1 MLVSLEWLKEY
12 VDFDLSPQDLAEA
25 LTMVGLEVE
34 EIIRTST
41 EGLDKVVVGKI
52 IDCKPHPNADK
63 LSLCLVDKGSGEPVP
78 VVCGAP
84 NARKG
89 LLSPYALIG
98 AELPG
103 GFKIEVAKI
112 RGESSYGMLCSEKE
126 LKLGNDAD
134 GIMELPEDLLPGT
147 PIVEALGLDDT
158 VFNIELTS
166 NRSDCLSIIGVAREV
181 SAITGNPLKKPK
193 IEFSEIDKK
202 ADELTSV
209 TIEAP
214 DLCRR
219 YSARLVLGA
228 KIGPSPYWM
237 RRRLESVGLRSINN
251 VVDVTNYVLME
262 FGHPLHAFDFEKLSG
277 KRIIVRRA
285 RPEEQI
291 TTLDEIKRSLTPDML
306 VIADAEKP
314 VAVAGVMGGSGSD
327 VTDETTNILIESAYF
342 DPVSISKT
350 SKALGM
356 HTEASH
362 RFERGT
368 DIEGLITALNRTAQL
383 IQQLAGGNI
392 CAGIVDTY
400 PVPYEK
406 IEVKLRPQRANSIL
420 GTNLEPKEMAKLLS
434 SIEFQVRNENDELFV
449 TIPSFRPDVYRE
461 IDLIEE
467 IARLYGYNNIPVTM
481 PASEIPYESDLE
493 ILNEKK
499 MLYREKVRNALNTCG
514 LTEVLNYSFHDP
526 GAFDRLELEANSI
539 YRNALVLRNP
549 ISENQSIIRTTLI
562 PGLLTN
568 ISYNLSR
575 RINDIR
581 IFEIGRVFHPKEGK
595 KQPDEPEFVSGA
607 ITGQFNSKLWNQ
619 PTRTVDFYDIK
630 GAVESI
636 LEVFGIKNYTF
647 IPVSNPPFLNGRCA
661 EVVTENETLG
671 IFGEIRRSV
680 LNRHDID
687 QDVYAFEIKFS
698 KLLEYAGIAT
708 FQQLPIYPSVY
719 RDMSLVLDFNV
730 THSDVEETIR
740 SIGGEMIL
748 SVNLFDVYKGKQIPE
763 NKKSLAYAIEYY
775 SPNRTLTDEEVDEIH
790 ERIIIGLNK
799 KFGAELRK

>member
-12 VDFDLSPQDLAEA
+12 VDFDLSPQDLADA
-25 LTMVGLEVE
+25 LTMIGLEVE
-34 EIIRTST
+34 EIINAST
-41 EGLDKVVVGKI
+41 EGLGKVVVGKI
-52 IDCKPHPNADK
+52 IDCRPHPNASK
-63 LSLCLVDKGSGEPVP
+63 LSLCLVDKGSGDPVS

-89 LLSPYALIG
+89 LLSPLALVG
-98 AELPG
+98 AELPS

-112 RGESSYGMLCSEKE
+112 RGENSYGMLCSEKE

-134 GIMELPEDLLPGT
+134 GIMELPDNLLPGT
-147 PIVEALGLDDT
+147 PIIDALRLDDI

-193 IEFSEIDKK
+193 ITFPEAGIK
-202 ADELTSV
+202 ASDLASV
-209 TIEAP
+209 IIEAP

-219 YSARLVLGA
+219 YAARLVLGA

-285 RPEEQI
+285 RPEERI
-291 TTLDEIKRSLTPDML
+291 ITLDEIERLLNPDML

-342 DPVSISKT
+342 NPVSISKT

-368 DIEGLITALNRTAQL
+368 DIEGLITALNRTTQL
-383 IQQLAGGNI
+383 IQQLAGGSI
-392 CAGIVDTY
+392 CSGIVDAY

-406 IEVKLRPQRANSIL
+406 IEVKLRPKRANSIL
-420 GTNLEPKEMAKLLS
+420 GTNLESNDMAKLLA
-434 SIEFQVRNENDELFV
+434 SIEFQVKDDNGDLFV
-449 TIPSFRPDVYRE
+449 TVPSFRPDVARE

-467 IARLYGYNNIPVTM
+467 IARLHGYNNIPITM

-493 ILNEKK
+493 SLNEKK

-526 GAFDRLELEANSI
+526 DAFDRLELEADSI

-549 ISENQSIIRTTLI
+549 ISENQSVIRTTLI

-568 ISYNLSR
+568 ISYNLNR
-575 RINDIR
+575 RINEIR

-607 ITGQFNSKLWNQ
+607 ITGQLNSKSWNQ
-619 PTRTVDFYDIK
+619 QTRSVDFYDIK
-630 GAVESI
+630 GSVEAV
-636 LEVFGIKNYTF
+636 LEAFGIKKYAFN
-647 IPVSNPPFLNGRCA
+647 IASKPPFLNGRCA
-661 EVVTENETLG
+661 EVIIENKILG

-680 LNRHDID
+680 LDKHDID
-687 QDVYAFEIKFS
+687 QDVYAFELEFD
-698 KLLEYAGIAT
+698 KLLKYASSAT

-730 THSDVEETIR
+730 AHSEIEDTIR
-740 SIGGEMIL
+740 SIGGELIL
-748 SVNLFDVYKGKQIPE
+748 SVNLFDVYRGKQIPE
-763 NKKSLAYAIEYY
+763 NKKSLAYAIEIFILLIG
-775 SPNRTLTDEEVDEIH
+775 TLTDEEVDGIH
-790 ERIIIGLNK
+790 ERIIVGFKIK
-799 KFGAELRK
+799 KFGAD

>member
-34 EIIRTST
+34 EIINTSI

-52 IDCKPHPNADK
+52 IDCKPHPNANK
-63 LSLCLVDKGSGEPVP
+63 LSLCLVDKGSGDTVS

-89 LLSPYALIG
+89 LLSPLALVG
-98 AELPG
+98 AELPD

-112 RGESSYGMLCSEKE
+112 RGEESYGMLCSEKE

-134 GIMELPEDLLPGT
+134 GIMELPNDFIPGT
-147 PIVEALGLDDT
+147 PIVSALGLND
-158 VFNIELTS
+158 VIFNIELTS
-166 NRSDCLSIIGVAREV
+166 NRSDCLSIMGIAREV

-193 IEFSEIDKK
+193 ITFSEANTK
-202 ADELTSV
+202 ASDLTSV
-209 TIEAP
+209 TISAP

-219 YSARLVLGA
+219 YAARLVLGA
-228 KIGPSPYWM
+228 KIAPSPFWM
-237 RRRLESVGLRSINN
+237 RRRLESVGLRAINN

-262 FGHPLHAFDFEKLSG
+262 LGHPLHAFDFEKLSG

-285 RPEEQI
+285 RPKEYI
-291 TTLDEIKRSLTPDML
+291 TTLDEIERTLTPDML

-314 VAVAGVMGGSGSD
+314 VAVAGVMGGLGSD
-327 VTDETTNILIESAYF
+327 VTDETTNIFIESAYF
-342 DPVSISKT
+342 NPVSISKT
-350 SKALGM
+350 SKSLGM

-383 IQQLAGGNI
+383 IQKLAGGDI
-392 CAGIVDTY
+392 CRGIVDTY

-406 IEVKLRPQRANSIL
+406 IEVKLRPKRANSIL
-420 GTNLEPKEMAKLLS
+420 GTDLEPKDMARLLE
-434 SIEFQVRNENDELFV
+434 SIEFKVRNDNDDLLV
-449 TIPSFRPDVYRE
+449 TVPSFRPDVSRE

-467 IARLYGYNNIPVTM
+467 IARLYGYDNIPVTM

-493 ILNEKK
+493 SLNEKK
-499 MLYREKVRNALNTCG
+499 ILYKEKVRNALNACG

-526 GAFDRLELEANSI
+526 SAFDRLELEADSMF
-539 YRNALVLRNP
+539 RNALILRNP
-549 ISENQSIIRTTLI
+549 ISENQSVIRTTLI
-562 PGLLTN
+562 PGLLSN
-568 ISYNLSR
+568 ISYNLNR
-575 RINDIR
+575 RTNDIR
-581 IFEIGRVFHPKEGK
+581 IFEIGRVFHPREGK
-595 KQPDEPEFVSGA
+595 KQPDEPEYISGA
-607 ITGQFNSKLWNQ
+607 ITGQFNSKIWNQ
-619 PTRTVDFYDIK
+619 QTRSVDFYDIK
-630 GAVESI
+630 GAIESI

-647 IPVSNPPFLNGRCA
+647 STTSKPPFLNGRCA
-661 EVVTENETLG
+661 EVIIENKTLG

-680 LNRHDID
+680 LDKHDID
-687 QDVYAFEIKFS
+687 QDVYAFELEFD
-698 KLLEYAGIAT
+698 KLLKYASFAT

-719 RDMSLVLDFNV
+719 RDVSLVLDFNV
-730 THSDVEETIR
+730 LHSDIEEAIR
-740 SIGGEMIL
+740 SIGGKLIL

-775 SPNRTLTDEEVDEIH
+775 SPDRTLTDEEVDEIH
-790 ERIIIGLNK
+790 ERIINGLNQ

>member
-34 EIIRTST
+34 EIINTSI

-52 IDCKPHPNADK
+52 IDCKPHPNANK
-63 LSLCLVDKGSGEPVP
+63 LSLCLVDKGSGDPVS

-89 LLSPYALIG
+89 LLSPLALVG

-112 RGESSYGMLCSEKE
+112 RGEESYGMLCSEKE

-134 GIMELPEDLLPGT
+134 GIMELPNDSIPGT
-147 PIVEALGLDDT
+147 PIVSALGLND
-158 VFNIELTS
+158 VIFNIELTS
-166 NRSDCLSIIGVAREV
+166 NRSDCLSIMGIAREV
-181 SAITGNPLKKPK
+181 SAITGNPLKKP
-193 IEFSEIDKK
+193 EITFLEANTK
-202 ADELTSV
+202 ASDLTSV
-209 TIEAP
+209 TISAP

-219 YSARLVLGA
+219 YAARLVLGA
-228 KIGPSPYWM
+228 KIAPSPFWM
-237 RRRLESVGLRSINN
+237 RRRLESVGLRAINN

-262 FGHPLHAFDFEKLSG
+262 LGHPLHAFDFEKLSG

-285 RPEEQI
+285 KPEEHI
-291 TTLDEIKRSLTPDML
+291 TTLDEIERTLTPDML

-314 VAVAGVMGGSGSD
+314 VAVAGVMGGLGSD

-342 DPVSISKT
+342 NPVSISKT

-383 IQQLAGGNI
+383 IQNSAGGDI
-392 CAGIVDTY
+392 CKGIVDIY

-406 IEVKLRPQRANSIL
+406 IEVKLRPKRANSIL
-420 GTNLEPKEMAKLLS
+420 GTSLEPKDMAKLLE
-434 SIEFQVRNENDELFV
+434 SIEFKVRNDNDDLLV
-449 TIPSFRPDVYRE
+449 TVPSFRPDVSRE

-493 ILNEKK
+493 SLNEKK
-499 MLYREKVRNALNTCG
+499 ILYRERVRNALNACG

-526 GAFDRLELEANSI
+526 SAFDRLELEADSMF
-539 YRNALVLRNP
+539 RNALILRNP
-549 ISENQSIIRTTLI
+549 ISENQSVIRTTLI
-562 PGLLTN
+562 PGLLSN
-568 ISYNLSR
+568 ISYNLNR

-581 IFEIGRVFHPKEGK
+581 IFEIGRVFHPREGK
-595 KQPDEPEFVSGA
+595 KQPDEPEYISGA
-607 ITGQFNSKLWNQ
+607 ITGQFNSKIWNQ
-619 PTRTVDFYDIK
+619 QTRPVDFYDIK
-630 GAVESI
+630 GAIESI

-647 IPVSNPPFLNGRCA
+647 STTSRPPFLNGRCA
-661 EVVTENETLG
+661 EVIVENKTLG

-680 LNRHDID
+680 LDKHDID
-687 QDVYAFEIKFS
+687 QDVYAFELEFD
-698 KLLEYAGIAT
+698 KLLEYTSFAT

-719 RDMSLVLDFNV
+719 RDISLVLNFNV
-730 THSDVEETIR
+730 LHSDIEEAIK
-740 SIGGEMIL
+740 SIGGKLIL

-775 SPNRTLTDEEVDEIH
+775 SPDRTLTDEEVDEIH
-790 ERIIIGLNK
+790 ERIINGLNQ

>member
-34 EIIRTST
+34 EIINTST

-63 LSLCLVDKGSGEPVP
+63 LSLCLVDKGSGDPVS

-89 LLSPYALIG
+89 LLSPLALVS

-103 GFKIEVAKI
+103 GFKIEVVKI
-112 RGESSYGMLCSEKE
+112 RGEASYGMLCSEKE

-134 GIMELPEDLLPGT
+134 GIMELPDDLIPGT
-147 PIVEALGLDDT
+147 PIISALGLNDT

-166 NRSDCLSIIGVAREV
+166 NRSDCLSIVGVAREV
-181 SAITGNPLKKPK
+181 SAITGNPLKKPG
-193 IEFSEIDKK
+193 IAFSESDTK
-202 ADELTSV
+202 ASELTSV
-209 TIEAP
+209 TIYAP

-237 RRRLESVGLRSINN
+237 RRRLESVGLRAINN

-262 FGHPLHAFDFEKLSG
+262 LGHPLHAFDFEKLSG
-277 KRIIVRRA
+277 RRIIVRRA
-285 RPEEQI
+285 RNGEHI
-291 TTLDEIKRSLTPDML
+291 TTLDEIERTLTPDML

-383 IQQLAGGNI
+383 IQQLAGGEI
-392 CAGIVDTY
+392 CTGIVDTY

-406 IEVKLRPQRANSIL
+406 IEVSLRPKRANSIL
-420 GTNLEPKEMAKLLS
+420 GTDLESKDIARLLE
-434 SIEFQVRNENDELFV
+434 SIEFQVRDDNDDLLV
-449 TIPSFRPDVYRE
+449 TVPSFRPDVSRE

-481 PASEIPYESDLE
+481 PASEIPYESDQE
-493 ILNEKK
+493 SLNEKK
-499 MLYREKVRNALNTCG
+499 MLYREKVRNALNACG

-526 GAFDRLELEANSI
+526 GAFDRLELETDNI

-549 ISENQSIIRTTLI
+549 ISENQSVIRTTLI
-562 PGLLTN
+562 PGLLSN
-568 ISYNLSR
+568 ISYNLNR
-575 RINDIR
+575 RTTDIR

-595 KQPDEPEFVSGA
+595 KQPDEPEYISGA
-607 ITGQFNSKLWNQ
+607 ITGQFNTKLWNQ
-619 PTRTVDFYDIK
+619 QTRTADFYDIK

-636 LEVFGIKNYTF
+636 LEAFGIKTYTF
-647 IPVSNPPFLNGRCA
+647 TLENKPPFLNGRCA
-661 EVVTENETLG
+661 KIIVENKILG

-680 LNRHDID
+680 LDKHDID
-687 QDVYAFEIKFS
+687 QDVYAFELEFD
-698 KLLEYAGIAT
+698 KLLEYAKFAT

-719 RDMSLVLDFNV
+719 RDMSLILDFNIL
-730 THSDVEETIR
+730 HSDIEETIR
-740 SIGGEMIL
+740 SIGGDLIL

-775 SPNRTLTDEEVDEIH
+775 SPDRTITDEEVDEIH
-790 ERIIIGLNK
+790 ERIISGLNQ